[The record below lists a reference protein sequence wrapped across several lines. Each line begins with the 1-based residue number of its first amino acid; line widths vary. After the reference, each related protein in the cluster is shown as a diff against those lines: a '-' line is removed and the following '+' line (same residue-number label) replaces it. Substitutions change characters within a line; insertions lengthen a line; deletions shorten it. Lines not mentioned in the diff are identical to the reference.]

1 MVQICD
7 VEFQISV
14 QQQLMELLQKKQLM
28 ELRQKKNLMEWTK

>member
-14 QQQLMELLQKKQLM
+14 QQQLL
-28 ELRQKKNLMEWTK
+28 ELRQEKNLLSGQNK